1 MAETE
6 LDKLIERLRDEMITA
21 MVNLIEKVAIGP
33 LNGGKGELERA
44 NYIMGFLNEIGFD
57 EIKRIDAKDDLGYIR
72 PNIIAILYGENRNK
86 TKWIAT
92 HMDTVPEGDR
102 SLWKTDPFKGVIIG
116 DKIYGRGTTDNGQ
129 SLIAS
134 IYAVKAIKMSK
145 IRPKTNIGLI
155 FVADEETGSEYGLK
169 YVLNNY
175 TFGKNDEFIVP
186 DYGDEVGS
194 VIEVAEKGILWLK
207 IKTYGIQTHGSTP
220 HLGLNAH
227 RIGMLFSIYI
237 DEILHKKFNKT
248 SELFD
253 PPYSTFEPT
262 KKESNVQ
269 NINTVPG
276 TDIVYFDCRILP
288 EYKIDD
294 ILVEIEKAKKEFE
307 EKYKVKIEVETV
319 LRADPSFTDP
329 SSEIVKTLS
338 AIIERKRGIKPKVI
352 GIGGGTVAAFLR
364 EKGYP
369 AVAWSTIDE
378 QVFHSPNEYC
388 KIENMVNDTKVFAEY
403 LIS

>member
-6 LDKLIERLRDEMITA
+6 LDKLIEGLRDEMVKA
-21 MVNLIEKVAIGP
+21 MVNLIEKVAISP

-44 NYIMGFLNEIGFD
+44 NYIMGLLNEIGFD
-57 EIKRIDAKDDLGYIR
+57 EIKRIDAKDNFGYIR
-72 PNIIAILYGENRNK
+72 PNIIAIIHGENRNK
-86 TKWIAT
+86 TKWIVT

-102 SLWKTDPFKGVIIG
+102 SLWKTDPFKGVVVG

-145 IRPKTNIGLI
+145 IKPKTNIGLI
-155 FVADEETGSEYGLK
+155 FVSDEETGSEYGLK
-169 YVLNNY
+169 HVLNNY
-175 TFGKNDEFIVP
+175 TFGKNDEFLVP
-186 DYGDEVGS
+186 DYGNEDGS
-194 VIEVAEKGILWLK
+194 AIEVAEKGILWFR
-207 IKTYGIQTHGSTP
+207 IKTYGIQAHASTP

-227 RIGMLFSIYI
+227 RIGMLYSIYI
-237 DEILHKKFNKT
+237 DEILHRKFNKT
-248 SELFD
+248 NDLFD

-262 KKESNVQ
+262 KKECNVQ
-269 NINTVPG
+269 NINTIPG
-276 TDIVYFDCRILP
+276 TDVVYFDCRILP

-294 ILVEIEKAKKEFE
+294 VIAEIEKAKKEFE
-307 EKYKVKIEVETV
+307 EKHKVKIEVEIIQ
-319 LRADPSFTDP
+319 RADPAPPTDP

-338 AIIERKRGIKPKVI
+338 AIIERKRSIKPKVI
-352 GIGGGTVAAFLR
+352 GIGGGTVAAYLR

-369 AVAWSTIDE
+369 AVAWSTIDPVE
-378 QVFHSPNEYC
+378 HSPNEYC
-388 KIENMVNDTKVFAEY
+388 KIENMVNDAKVFAEY